1 MAVFRAGVAIACA
14 PIVISVAWAIRH
26 RQWPAGDRSIMG
38 VFTQDVFTRHTP
50 LVGTV
55 STMGN
60 YSEHLDAKSV
70 HHLGPAQ
77 FWALSI
83 PNWLTGGRPVG
94 MLLGALLVNCGAVV
108 LVAVFVRRRL
118 GTTAATGAV
127 LMCTVLAYGLGP
139 SMLRDVWTPFLGLW
153 PLLALGVLTWSLLD
167 GDARALPWAALVSG
181 FLAQIELMFVA
192 PAAVLS
198 AAGVIGFALRRRADR
213 QAADA
218 RARPSSCNAD
228 ADAGAGTGTQA
239 SGNGAPRGAGL
250 RAPARPAPL
259 GWVLIRCQLIALAM
273 WWPVA
278 YQELTGK
285 PGNLTL
291 LIRALR
297 HPGDKAGAAFVR
309 HNVVAQL
316 ALPPVWIRR
325 ATSPFQIGQSPSV
338 VAVVSA
344 VAFATL
350 LVVVTVAAWH
360 RRHQAP
366 TVLALLLTTYP
377 VLLAGLVN
385 LEITPAGG
393 TIGLQYRRWLWP
405 FGAFLWFAVI
415 VGVVSWA
422 AERSWASAVRA
433 RIEAKQLAAGV
444 ATLAL
449 ATVVVIPAS
458 IGQLTPPSDD
468 VRINPLVQSMWGP
481 LHRHLDKRSTYL
493 AVDGADAAF
502 GLGPEIMRRLVV
514 DGFTMRTSTFGADS
528 YGDQRVLSA
537 DRPAAQ
543 TLELVTGK
551 VTLAPPDLPVTV
563 LAAGRRDGSSAEE
576 YVTLA
581 NRLVVRLR
589 GGAGFQL
596 TAAGLRKLHEQ
607 LLEDGDR
614 PLQKTLDMLA
624 DPTRA
629 MFDITLLRLQV
640 AGQTAR
646 SPLSDDEARQL
657 LAGLRPVGALAFLR
671 GAPKVPSA

>member
-218 RARPSSCNAD
+218 VARPSDAEAD
-228 ADAGAGTGTQA
+228 AEAGTGTQA
-239 SGNGAPRGAGL
+239 SGNGAPRSAGL

-344 VAFATL
+344 VAFAAL

-458 IGQLTPPSDD
+458 LGQLTPPSDD

-481 LHRHLDKRSTYL
+481 LHRRLDKRSTYL

-629 MFDITLLRLQV
+629 MFDVTLLRLQV
-640 AGQTAR
+640 AGQTTR